1 MKNKDEVIAF
11 FCSDIVRETKK
22 PVHQVGYK
30 EGYLTKRGKNFGGW
44 KTRYFVLQG
53 PVLEYYES
61 VSLVSDTNLHL
72 MLTEIQRGGTHLGS
86 ITITGAQIG
95 RQQRAG
101 DRRENDDEK
110 EYRHAFLI
118 IEAKK
123 GPSGSSARHVLC
135 AESDRDRDDWVEVL
149 VRYVMGTYNEE
160 SAIGYG
166 PGPAPLNT
174 TSTTSSQMSQPRSS
188 TSSNAPFNDNVS
200 TPTRRPVN
208 RGLSKDDIIAKGPAV
223 PLSQLPQDPAN
234 AKLFQVPPH
243 EDLRAPSPS
252 KSMMDPSPTD
262 RYGSGGFSDSDHA
275 RRIMERG
282 QPSAETP
289 TSSSLPTSSP
299 LDGVNG
305 PGQRSNSEM
314 GHYPDLQDQRGLSP
328 ERQRPRDQYRERKSF
343 HPTLNTVAASTP
355 STPARP
361 EQEAAPAEHTR
372 PKISGPVGGTVI
384 PAGMKFGGKDTPSEP
399 APSAQDRREKAKSRS
414 FWGFG
419 KGNGK
424 SYTTDLATLFI
435 SFHQRQ
441 KNILL
446 LHIHRVQCLV
456 SLLKTR

>member
-1 MKNKDEVIAF
+1 MKNKDEIIAF
-11 FCSDIVRETKK
+11 FCSDIVRDTKK

-61 VSLVSDTNLHL
+61 VSLVSDIILHYL
-72 MLTEIQRGGTHLGS
+72 LTEIQRGGTHLGS

-101 DRRENDDEK
+101 DRRENDEEK

-166 PGPAPLNT
+166 PGPPPLNT
-174 TSTTSSQMSQPRSS
+174 TSTTSSSGSQPRSS
-188 TSSNAPFNDNVS
+188 TSSNAPFSDNLS
-200 TPTRRPVN
+200 TPTRRPIN
-208 RGLSKDDIIAKGPAV
+208 RGMSKDDIIARGPAV
-223 PLSQLPQDPAN
+223 PLSQLPQDAAN
-234 AKLFQVPPH
+234 AKLFQAPAYD
-243 EDLRAPSPS
+243 DLRAPSPS
-252 KSMMDPSPTD
+252 KSMDPSPTD
-262 RYGSGGFSDSDHA
+262 RFGSSGFSDSDHA
-275 RRIMERG
+275 RRIIDRG
-282 QPSAETP
+282 QQNAEP
-289 TSSSLPTSSP
+289 PASSSLPSSSP
-299 LDGVNG
+299 LDAVSGAG
-305 PGQRSNSEM
+305 GQRSNSEM
-314 GHYPDLQDQRGLSP
+314 GHYPDLQDQRGISP

-343 HPTLNTVAASTP
+343 HPTLNTVAASNP

-361 EQEAAPAEHTR
+361 EQDPAPAEFAR

-384 PAGMKFGGKDTPSEP
+384 PAGMKFGGKDAPAEP

-424 SYTTDLATLFI
+424 SEGT
-435 SFHQRQ
+435 
-441 KNILL
+441 L
-446 LHIHRVQCLV
+446 LHHP
-456 SLLKTR
+456 T